1 MWCFHSTETYRDA
14 ILAAVNLGDGAD
26 TTAAVCGQ
34 IAGTTVKTAF
44 RDPGWSDWSCAQR
57 SPRWPA

>member
-1 MWCFHSTETYRDA
+1 M
-14 ILAAVNLGDGAD
+14 AAVNLGDGAD

-34 IAGTTVKTAF
+34 IASTTVKTAF